1 MWGVNQQNIRA
12 YYKML
17 YGKISNN
24 LNDLILIT
32 GYISCIAMPLL
43 GVLDMHNYY
52 TIHLYLAIAWFV
64 SLCLYMGVTGRQLY
78 IHRKEFPP
86 ETQRAIKYTKLAS
99 YGLFIG
105 LIALTFVYV

>member
-17 YGKISNN
+17 YGKISHN

-43 GVLDMHNYY
+43 GVLDMNNYY
-52 TIHLYLAIAWFV
+52 TIHLYLAVAWFI
-64 SLCLYMGVTGRQLY
+64 SLCLYMGVTGR
-78 IHRKEFPP
+78 
-86 ETQRAIKYTKLAS
+86 
-99 YGLFIG
+99 
-105 LIALTFVYV
+105 